1 MSAPLLQIEG
11 LTVRVEDKEILH
23 GIDPADQKGRD
34 PRS

>member
-23 GIDPADQKGRD
+23 GIDL
-34 PRS
+34 RSKRERPTY